1 MELFLSKEAVKF
13 LEKLSAKEA
22 EKIREKMAALLEA
35 IESEGMI
42 PFNELD
48 IKSLKGDWKG
58 FLRMRVGKNRII
70 AVVTAVRTGT
80 FLWAR
85 SARPQKC
92 PKPNAYGYIFR
103 IDAQADRLQ
112 VHNIDFRGN
121 IYKSLRLFSHEND
134 TRSQRK

>member
-58 FLRMRVGKNRII
+58 FLRMRIGKSPHYLQNR
-70 AVVTAVRTGT
+70 R
-80 FLWAR
+80 R
-85 SARPQKC
+85 S
-92 PKPNAYGYIFR
+92 
-103 IDAQADRLQ
+103 
-112 VHNIDFRGN
+112 
-121 IYKSLRLFSHEND
+121 
-134 TRSQRK
+134 RSPASA

>member
-58 FLRMRVGKNRII
+58 FLRK
-70 AVVTAVRTGT
+70 
-80 FLWAR
+80 R
-85 SARPQKC
+85 S
-92 PKPNAYGYIFR
+92 
-103 IDAQADRLQ
+103 
-112 VHNIDFRGN
+112 
-121 IYKSLRLFSHEND
+121 RLFFL
-134 TRSQRK
+134 

>member
-58 FLRMRVGKNRII
+58 FLRMRVGKTRI
-70 AVVTAVRTGT
+70 
-80 FLWAR
+80 
-85 SARPQKC
+85 
-92 PKPNAYGYIFR
+92 IFR

-112 VHNIDFRGN
+112 VHDIDFRGN
-121 IYKSLRLFSHEND
+121 IYKSLRLFSSSK
-134 TRSQRK
+134 RSPPTKPRSYPIIQPPALEQLRQNSKDQ